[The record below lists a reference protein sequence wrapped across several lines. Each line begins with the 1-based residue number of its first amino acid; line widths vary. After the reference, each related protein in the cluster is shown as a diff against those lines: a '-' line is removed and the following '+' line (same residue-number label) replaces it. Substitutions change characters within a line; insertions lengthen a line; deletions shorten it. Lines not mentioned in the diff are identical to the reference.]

1 MIVKYIRAS
10 LGLLDRL
17 LQVLALGLFGL
28 MALSVF
34 WQVISRYLTEQSST
48 WTGELA
54 TASFVW
60 LSMIAIA
67 LGVRRGRHMVMDLW
81 SYFPNVR
88 WLDGVVSFIAL
99 IGTLIVLWLFVSFGI
114 QGLGPSFQKVFPG
127 IGLAY
132 GWMTLAVPVGFAC
145 SMLFAVEAWWIKTFL
160 HEDPAALLLFGE
172 TEEDHL
178 AVLPAGGKS

>member
-1 MIVKYIRAS
+1 MLVKLIRAS
-10 LGLLDRL
+10 LNLLDRL
-17 LQVLALGLFGL
+17 LQVFALILFAI
-28 MALSVF
+28 MAVSVF

-48 WTGELA
+48 WTGEVA

-81 SYFPNVR
+81 SYFPNIR
-88 WLDGVVSFIAL
+88 WLDGLVSLIAL
-99 IGTLIVLWLFVSFGI
+99 LGTLIVLWLFVSFGI
-114 QGLGPSFQKVFPG
+114 EGLGPSFQKVFPG
-127 IGLAY
+127 IGVAY

-160 HEDPAALLLFGE
+160 HEDPSTLLLFGE
-172 TEEDHL
+172 TEEDHFP
-178 AVLPAGGKS
+178 LPAGGKS